1 MKYSLHNTGF
11 TLTEVIV
18 VVGILGM
25 ITVVL
30 ANFQTD
36 VFRDYSIA
44 SAGITSDGEMRSAI
58 RAFMRDA
65 RAAAPAQTGAYAL
78 ETTGTSTFTFYSDV
92 DGDTLRD
99 RVRYFI
105 SGATLTR
112 GVTPPTGFPAVYV
125 SSNERLMS
133 TVHNLALGVTPLFIY
148 YDVNYTGTTSPLS
161 MPVDV
166 AQVRYVRITLI
177 VDADSNRPRAPVTL
191 SGGVMIRSL
200 KNSD

>member
-58 RAFMRDA
+58 RAFMRDV

-78 ETTGTSTFTFYSDV
+78 ETTSTSTLTFYSDV

-125 SSNERLMS
+125 SSNERLVS
-133 TVHNLALGVTPLFIY
+133 TVHNLALGVTPLFNY

-161 MPVDV
+161 VPVDV
-166 AQVRYVRITLI
+166 AQVRYARITLI
-177 VDADSNRPRAPVTL
+177 VDADPNRPPAPVTL